1 MAGPLSELPYG
12 AIHFRMVELIDPD
25 ERSRP
30 TARRRGRPA
39 GPSTVPA
46 GQVQS
51 LDRAFN
57 LLEVISGHAHGI
69 ALTELAQRTGLP
81 PSTAHRLLKSLE
93 QRSYLRQDE
102 ERGLWFIG
110 VKAFVVG
117 SAFIRSR
124 DIVAIARPPMRR
136 LVEDL
141 GESANLAVLESG
153 EAIYLSQ
160 IECRQMIRAHAL
172 PGGRA
177 PLHGSGVGKAL
188 LAALAPERAEA
199 LVTGLLMPALTPNTL
214 TTRKGLLAALNV
226 VRRAG
231 YAVDDEEQSLGMRCV
246 AAAIFD
252 ENAEPVAAVSITGP
266 SARVSTE
273 RIDGIGARVRAA
285 AEEITDAIG
294 GLRRDGD

>member
-1 MAGPLSELPYG
+1 M
-12 AIHFRMVELIDPD
+12 
-25 ERSRP
+25 
-30 TARRRGRPA
+30 
-39 GPSTVPA
+39 
-46 GQVQS
+46 
-51 LDRAFN
+51 DRAFN
-57 LLEVISGHAHGI
+57 LLEVISGHAYGI

-93 QRSYLRQDE
+93 QRGYLRQDE

-124 DIVAIARPPMRR
+124 DIVAIARAPMRR
-136 LVEDL
+136 LVEDV
-141 GESANLAVLESG
+141 GESVNLAVREG
-153 EAIYLSQ
+153 DEAIYLSQ

-188 LAALAPERAEA
+188 LAALAPERAAA
-199 LVTGLLMPALTPNTL
+199 LMADLPMPALTPNTL
-214 TTRKGLLAALNV
+214 TARKGLMSALEA

-246 AAAIFD
+246 AAAIYD

-266 SARVSTE
+266 SARVSSE
-273 RIDGIGARVRAA
+273 RIESIGARVKAA
-285 AEEITDAIG
+285 AQEITDAIG
-294 GLRRDGD
+294 GLHRDDR